1 MATGPT
7 STTKGFQD
15 PRYKA
20 LVGRLIEARRASGVS
35 QEAFAAKINRH
46 QQFVSRYETG
56 ERRLDVVEFVDISRA
71 LQCDPVELI
80 ERVPLKDSER

>member
-20 LVGRLIEARRASGVS
+20 LVGLLIEARRGLGVS
-35 QEAFAAKINRH
+35 QEAFAIRINRH

-71 LQCDPVELI
+71 LQCDPVDLI
-80 ERVPLKDSER
+80 ERVSVKD